1 MLVAAAYGCANRPTS
16 GQGPSPSEHRHQTR
30 LEESTK
36 RPNQYLFRMRAYPKG
51 ILDHAATVRAVE
63 EASTHFEAAY
73 DDRRRWELVGPTN
86 TGGRI
91 TDIALHPQDPNI
103 IYAAAANGGL
113 LRSDDGGSSWKP
125 LHDRFATLAAGS
137 VTVDPLNPNIVWVG
151 TGEVN
156 PGGGSATFPGVGI
169 LKSTD
174 GGDHW
179 AIKGLEDTRH
189 IGRIVVDP
197 TNSNRVFSAT
207 MGALY
212 STNPERGLYRSTNG
226 GDSWAQ
232 VLSVND
238 STGCIDVVIDPEDPD
253 HLLAATWERIRRP
266 DRRRFG
272 GLGSGVYSS
281 FDGGDSWSPVAGG
294 LPPSSAD
301 VGRIGLAIAASDSR
315 VVYAIY
321 ADEVGYFDGV
331 YRSSD
336 GGQNWVRVNDSALD
350 WVYSS
355 YGWWFGNIR
364 VGPSDPDRVFVLGL
378 DLYRSTNGGSSW
390 GNVGWGVHVDHHGMA
405 ISALD
410 PDRLVLGNDGGVYT
424 SSNGGTS
431 WNKKSNLPI
440 TQFYTCEIDASNPHR
455 FYGGTQ
461 DNGTNRTYSGG
472 VDDWSQILGG
482 DGFYVLVDP
491 SNANYVYAEWQ
502 WGALNRSTNGGGS
515 FSWAKNGI
523 NGADRHNW
531 NAPLALDL
539 STPSTLYFGTHRV
552 YRSTNRAANWS
563 AISGDLTDGP
573 GAGNL
578 TYGTLTTLAVSPVDG
593 DYIYAGTDDGNVAI
607 TRNGGGSWTSVE
619 NGLPD
624 RWVTRVAAD
633 PGDPEVFY
641 VSLSG
646 FKWDQVMSH
655 VYRTSDGGDSW
666 VSIGDALPDVSIND
680 IVVDPDDA
688 SLLYVATDVGVYTSE
703 NGGVAWRR
711 LGRGL
716 PLGVVMDL
724 KLDSGSRKL
733 AAATFGRSMWS
744 VDLGGTSEHHRAPSL
759 R

>member
-1 MLVAAAYGCANRPTS
+1 MLRSTRILPPLLLALVCGCAKNPAPRS
-16 GQGPSPSEHRHQTR
+16 
-30 LEESTK
+30 EESGK
-36 RPNQYLFRMRAYPKG
+36 RPNQYLFRMRAHPKG
-51 ILDHAATVRAVE
+51 MMDHRAMARAIVE
-63 EASTHFEAAY
+63 ANAHSKIAY
-73 DDRRRWELVGPTN
+73 DDRRRWGLVGPTN
-86 TGGRI
+86 IGGRI
-91 TDIALHPQDPNI
+91 TDIALHPQDPDI

-113 LRSDDGGSSWKP
+113 LRSNDGGSNWTP
-125 LHDRFATLAAGS
+125 LHDKFATLAAGS
-137 VTVDPLNPNIVWVG
+137 VAVDPLNPETIWLG

-197 TNSNRVFSAT
+197 TDSDRVFAAT

-212 STNPERGLYRSTNG
+212 STNTERGLYRSIDG
-226 GDSWAQ
+226 GESWTQ

-272 GLGSGVYSS
+272 GFGSGVYSS
-281 FDGGDSWSPVAGG
+281 FDGGDSWSLVAGG
-294 LPPSSAD
+294 LPPSAAD
-301 VGRIGLAIAASDSR
+301 LGRIGLAIAASDSR
-315 VVYAIY
+315 IVYAIY

-331 YRSSD
+331 YKSND
-336 GGQNWVRVNDSALD
+336 GGVNWARVNDSALD

-364 VGPSDPDRVFVLGL
+364 VSPSDPDRVFVLGL
-378 DLYRSTNGGSSW
+378 DLYRSTNGGDSW

-410 PDRLVLGNDGGVYT
+410 PNRLVLGNDGGVYT
-424 SSNGGTS
+424 SSNGGS
-431 WNKKSNLPI
+431 NWSKKTNLPI
-440 TQFYTCEIDASNPHR
+440 TQFYSCEIDASNPHR

-461 DNGTNRTYSGG
+461 DNGTNRTYTGG
-472 VDDWSQILGG
+472 VDDWSEILGG

-502 WGALNRSTNGGGS
+502 WGNLNRSTNGGS
-515 FSWAKNGI
+515 TFSWAKNGI
-523 NGADRHNW
+523 NGSDRQNW
-531 NAPLALDL
+531 NAPVALDP
-539 STPSTLYFGTHRV
+539 STPTTVYFGTHRV

-563 AISGDLTDGP
+563 AISGDLSDGP
-573 GAGNL
+573 GTGNL

-593 DYIYAGTDDGNVAI
+593 NYIYAGTDDGNVAI
-607 TRNGGGSWTSVE
+607 TRNGGGSWTQVG
-619 NGLPD
+619 NDLPD
-624 RWVTRVAAD
+624 RWVTRVS
-633 PGDPEVFY
+633 PGPNDPEVLY

-646 FKWDQVMSH
+646 FKWDQAMSH
-655 VYRTSDGGDSW
+655 VYRTTDGGTSW
-666 VSIGDALPDVSIND
+666 VSIGDALPDVSVND
-680 IVVDPDDA
+680 IIVDPDD
-688 SLLYVATDVGVYTSE
+688 SGVLYVATDVGVYTSE
-703 NGGVAWRR
+703 MGGIGWRP

-716 PLGVVMDL
+716 PMGVVMDL
-724 KLDSGSRKL
+724 KLDVGSRKL

-744 VDLGGTSEHHRAPSL
+744 IDLGPASERDYEWSL